1 MSLSILNIRSLSL
14 LAVFFLLMSSCQPT
28 DTYTI
33 SGSIEG
39 LEDGTV
45 LNIRDAGKDYAVVD
59 SIVVVNGQINKS
71 GTVDPLGVYS
81 VLVNK
86 PRLYFS
92 LFLENG
98 EISISGNAN
107 DSKSIRITGTPAN
120 NLMSA
125 YQDSLVPRNIAIAD
139 YRKQMSEAQSSEDKN
154 LAAENYKSAVKDLKT
169 QDDYTKEFV
178 ANNPDNI
185 AILAIFQNVSPAYFN
200 ISLDEGTTLLNQMSE
215 RVKQAVTYVNFK
227 KSYDKMAQLVIGN
240 KAPGFNGFDPE
251 GNPLTFE
258 NIRGSKLTLI
268 DFWASWC
275 KPCRAEYPKLRK
287 VYQQFHEE
295 GFEIVGV
302 SLDDGNEKWVKAI
315 EEEQINWPQISNIK
329 GFKDPIA
336 DTYQVLAIPSYFLVD
351 QEGIIVSKGRNLRS
365 NMVEEIEKFLK

>member
-1 MSLSILNIRSLSL
+1 MNFSTLNLRSLSL
-14 LAVFFLLMSSCQPT
+14 LAVCSLLMSSCQPT

-45 LNIRDAGKDYAVVD
+45 LNIKDAGKDYAVVD
-59 SIVVVNGQINKS
+59 SIVVMNGQINKS
-71 GTVDPLGVYS
+71 GIVDPLGVYS
-81 VLVNK
+81 VVVNK
-86 PRLYFS
+86 PRLYFN
-92 LFLENG
+92 LFLDG
-98 EISISGNAN
+98 EKIAISGKAD
-107 DSKSIRITGTPAN
+107 DSKSIRLRGTPAN
-120 NLMSA
+120 DLMSA
-125 YQDSLVPRNIAIAD
+125 YQDSLIPWQMAGVNF
-139 YRKQMSEAQSSEDKN
+139 RKQMAAAKTKEEKN
-154 LAAENYKSAVKDLKT
+154 SAIEEYKKAYELKN

-178 ANNPDNI
+178 ANNPDNL
-185 AILAIFQNVSPAYFN
+185 AILAIFQNVSPSFFN
-200 ISLDEGTTLLNQMSE
+200 ISVEEGTALLNAMST
-215 RVKQAVTYVNFK
+215 RLQQTPAFNTYKV
-227 KSYDKMAQLVIGN
+227 SYDKLALLVVGN
-240 KAPGFNGFDPE
+240 KAPGFNGLDPE
-251 GNPLTFE
+251 GNPLAFE

-287 VYQQFHEE
+287 VYSQFKDE

-302 SLDDGNEKWVKAI
+302 SLDDANDKWVKAI

-336 DTYQVLAIPSYFLVD
+336 DTYQVMAIPSYFLVD
-351 QEGIIVSKGRNLRS
+351 QEGIIVSKGTDLRS